1 MQKAKNCV
9 FKRQMPF
16 IRIHNETWYLIHQ
29 QKLEQLWWVLLLWIC
44 WLYTEEIFA
53 ITWRLLP
60 FKQKGKRINWGNTW
74 EDLCVKCSSLV
85 FHNEVQLKYLWKI
98 REQLNKTHFLELF
111 THTRS
116 CNASCIGIKMV
127 MISYR
132 EQYKW
137 CNQPLST
144 IL

>member
-9 FKRQMPF
+9 VKHQMPF

-29 QKLEQLWWVLLLWIC
+29 QKLELWWVLLLWIC

-53 ITWRLLP
+53 ITWRLLH
-60 FKQKGKRINWGNTW
+60 FKQKGKRKIEEILGKISVSNPQALYFIMKFNLSISG
-74 EDLCVKCSSLV
+74 KCR
-85 FHNEVQLKYLWKI
+85 K
-98 REQLNKTHFLELF
+98 QLNKTHFLELF

-132 EQYKW
+132 KQYKW